1 MAYLDKGRS
10 RPNPASIGAALTV
23 NGLMAAAI
31 IYSVP
36 EIVPRPA
43 WAILET
49 YRVPPDPVPTTPI
62 IRKKLPASVPDDGAR
77 APWNPPV
84 DQQTERTRLT
94 EAEDELGTPGG
105 MGSGIANPPPLPVEP
120 IFKGAQVHPRYFGA
134 LQPVYPPGMIR
145 EEREGAVRVRVLI
158 GTDGRVRDIQT
169 LQADD
174 PAFLEATRKQAL
186 AKWRFLPATRDGEP
200 VESWREMT
208 VRFELPG

>member
-1 MAYLDKGRS
+1 
-10 RPNPASIGAALTV
+10 
-23 NGLMAAAI
+23 
-31 IYSVP
+31 
-36 EIVPRPA
+36 
-43 WAILET
+43 
-49 YRVPPDPVPTTPI
+49 
-62 IRKKLPASVPDDGAR
+62 
-77 APWNPPV
+77 
-84 DQQTERTRLT
+84 
-94 EAEDELGTPGG
+94 